1 MRERGDVDLERE
13 QVLRVVR
20 VRARVRIRIRARLR
34 LGLGVRVGQ
43 ILWVADLNLLV
54 HVALGPHETDE
65 LDMAVVVDAEKLREG
80 RGLLCRGRGGV

>member
-65 LDMAVVVDAEKLREG
+65 LDMAVVVDAEKLRVG
-80 RGLLCRGRGGV
+80 RGDWGRGGI